1 MKLENFFHK
10 IYKKLKNLNTKK
22 IILVSGI
29 SMVSLII
36 ILCMVGY
43 FIIHNYISK
52 MNLINPRE
60 EEMME
65 YEIEDD
71 LEDEFDFYDEEFD
84 YNNYGNQSQEDRYM
98 SFSKSLSISEDEN
111 DNQLTSSL
119 DMDKIDEN
127 LLKEQG
133 YDEIYE
139 YEEAIR
145 KNIEDGSIP
154 IMEDKNVFNILLI
167 GRDARS
173 SQERGRSDT
182 MILVSINKKNK
193 TITATSLLRDIYL
206 EIPGKKNNRLNS
218 AYSSGGAKLLM
229 ETIKQNFKIQIDK
242 YISVDFFAFIDIVD
256 AVGGISIDISED
268 EVEYANESIR
278 EVNYLLGEDLNQ
290 DIIREPGLQ
299 MMNGK
304 QVLGFAR
311 IRSIGTD
318 FARTARQREVLEL
331 IFNKIK
337 NSSIIDLHHMLN
349 KILPQVTTN
358 LTEGEIFEQILKLP
372 SYSKYQLQQWSI
384 PIKGSYKN
392 MRIRKMA
399 VLGIDFNKNIEE
411 IYNRI
416 YLTD

>member
-10 IYKKLKNLNTKK
+10 IYKKLKNLNIKK

-29 SMVSLII
+29 SLVSLII

-52 MNLINPRE
+52 MNLINPKE

-71 LEDEFDFYDEEFD
+71 LEDEFDFYDEELD
-84 YNNYGNQSQEDRYM
+84 YDNYGGQSQEDRYM

-111 DNQLTSSL
+111 DNQITSSL

-145 KNIEDGSIP
+145 KNIEDESIP

-318 FARTARQREVLEL
+318 FGRTARQREVLEL